1 MKYFIT
7 ASAIALAGAAYADD
21 DSFNGVSGAFGGNVS
36 TFAKSGGASMTG
48 SWGGDTN
55 TSIRNESGSD
65 EFAGQAMDALMNTVE
80 EDDQV
85 AASQDLPTVCR
96 AFSKQAY
103 EIADAMLKQRE
114 GE

>member
-1 MKYFIT
+1 MTHDTSKPAFPHKYSNGGWHEPGMT
-7 ASAIALAGAAYADD
+7 LRQYAAIKLRAPNSGTEWLDD
-21 DSFNGVSGAFGGNVS
+21 MIRQ
-36 TFAKSGGASMTG
+36 AK
-48 SWGGDTN
+48 
-55 TSIRNESGSD
+55 RD